1 MSEHRKTHIYP
12 DYTMTSDFEADYFT
26 VIFQDKVV
34 AYRNSLQILETRL
47 NDISGAVYIK
57 DTLYYSLKYDN
68 KIYSLCNHCNDCIA
82 EISNFSTIKIWK
94 YISCSHKWI
103 VIEVTQDNVDLS
115 NSYYSIKDETMNL
128 VYDLENS
135 EILFELP
142 MPYLIDMGIPEENNG
157 VLLGEGCEGEIY
169 LEGGD
174 GSDEIFLSSIKFD
187 LSIGKVDIQDSLHI
201 ISIYDNF
208 EDILHTRVR
217 AINNMCFPLFD
228 KFLYKW
234 LETKSLSAYAK
245 YVVYY
250 SDDIKGII
258 ISQYQDGIVYR
269 IFRLPIPHTRYTQYY
284 FNEETN
290 VFTIMDNGKIEQYII
305 TLRSSTIIEKLNAYY
320 TSHDDLQH
328 DGDFINLLYS
338 AISATKCERI
348 REMKYNYDVALSF
361 AGENR
366 TYVEKIF
373 TLLKIRQVRVFYDN
387 EKRSELWGEDLPTK
401 LDEIYRTDTKFCIV
415 FCSEYYPKKKW
426 AVLESKS
433 YKVAQM
439 ETGRYDYILPVLLDD
454 TEVPG
459 ILKTQGHLDAR
470 KLSPEEIVDAFI
482 TKLED
487 FDKKGY

>member
-1 MSEHRKTHIYP
+1 MSVHRKTHIYP

-269 IFRLPIPHTRYTQYY
+269 IFRLPIPHTSYTQYY

-328 DGDFINLLYS
+328 DGDFINLL
-338 AISATKCERI
+338 
-348 REMKYNYDVALSF
+348 NV
-361 AGENR
+361 
-366 TYVEKIF
+366 
-373 TLLKIRQVRVFYDN
+373 
-387 EKRSELWGEDLPTK
+387 
-401 LDEIYRTDTKFCIV
+401 
-415 FCSEYYPKKKW
+415 
-426 AVLESKS
+426 
-433 YKVAQM
+433 
-439 ETGRYDYILPVLLDD
+439 
-454 TEVPG
+454 
-459 ILKTQGHLDAR
+459 H
-470 KLSPEEIVDAFI
+470 
-482 TKLED
+482 
-487 FDKKGY
+487 